1 MSPYLFLYDNPTYF
15 KSYDGPAECPR
26 SFLTVDLDKFFA
38 DFPMSEIT
46 KNNPPTQVLSTTT
59 KVQERSGA
67 GYVRLD
73 LASAN
78 SRLRGN
84 VGVRYVVTQ
93 EASSGFVPTPDAQL
107 VYGYF
112 GSNTLCY
119 HEAQVQA
126 PTATDQNRSASTNP

>member
-1 MSPYLFLYDNPTYF
+1 
-15 KSYDGPAECPR
+15 
-26 SFLTVDLDKFFA
+26 
-38 DFPMSEIT
+38 MSEIT

-78 SRLRGN
+78 SRLCGN
-84 VGVRYVVTQ
+84 VGVCYVVTQ
-93 EASSGFVPTPDAQL
+93 AASSGFVPTPDAKL

-112 GSNTLCY
+112 GSNTLGY
-119 HEAQVQA
+119 TSAALPAQDR
-126 PTATDQNRSASTNP
+126 TSTRLNSTH

>member
-1 MSPYLFLYDNPTYF
+1 MSDW
-15 KSYDGPAECPR
+15 SSDVC
-26 SFLTVDLDKFFA
+26 SSDLKFFA

-93 EASSGFVPTPDAQL
+93 EASSGFVPTPDAKL
-107 VYGYF
+107 VYGY
-112 GSNTLCY
+112 L
-119 HEAQVQA
+119 
-126 PTATDQNRSASTNP
+126 DRKSTRLNSSH

>member
-1 MSPYLFLYDNPTYF
+1 MN
-15 KSYDGPAECPR
+15 
-26 SFLTVDLDKFFA
+26 VDLDKLFA

-46 KNNPPTQVLSTTT
+46 KNKPPTQVLSTTT
-59 KVQERSGA
+59 KVQVRSGA

-93 EASSGFVPTPDAQL
+93 EASSGFVPTPDAKL

-112 GSNTLCY
+112 GSNTLGY
-119 HEAQVQA
+119 TDAALQAQKYTYKNLLPSLNLAYQVGNDIVVRFA
-126 PTATDQNRSASTNP
+126 AAKVKIGRAHV